1 MALPGSRSI
10 GFAMNVAY
18 TPCRVAASRTVR
30 LNRNAWSASSSGSP
44 CDRLISSCATPASWL
59 RVPSSISWASQK
71 S

>member
-30 LNRNAWSASSSGSP
+30 LNRNA
-44 CDRLISSCATPASWL
+44 
-59 RVPSSISWASQK
+59 
-71 S
+71 